1 MGGNNVHFVHE
12 QTSTEIERLKVL
24 RNRWE
29 MEKCKIPETAEGC
42 GPAADALKEIAR
54 QYVFLEQAV
63 SGLLEGTIETLTEI
77 DFTFVETDEKLAGE
91 MGGVGK

>member
-1 MGGNNVHFVHE
+1 MSGNNVYFVHE
-12 QTSTEIERLKVL
+12 ETSTEIERLKVL

-29 MEKCKIPETAEGC
+29 SGKCVVPETGEGC
-42 GPAADALKEIAR
+42 GPAADACREIIK

-63 SGLLEGTIETLTEI
+63 SNLLESTIETLEEI

-91 MGGVGK
+91 MGDVGK